1 MMFKKE
7 FLEEEE
13 KVKKEWQ
20 ELYDNLYKGKE
31 FKATSDSGTLV
42 KSVYTAKDLEEID
55 FQPEMPGIYPY
66 TRGIYPVQ
74 YQFTPWFNNLV
85 LGYGLPEQTRER
97 MDLLKE
103 MGARGYFGKDAYNL
117 VFDLVAKAGYDPDD
131 PEVRGRVGQAGCHFA
146 TREDFDRLFHGID
159 LTKVSVVHNI
169 CRATLVQIAMYV
181 AYLEKRGI
189 PIKKVYGNS
198 MNWLWAFAF
207 VGNVAFPPKN
217 AFKLMAEFIKFCC
230 RNMPQWNHTNIVSY
244 YVEESGGN
252 AIQEAGFAIAAG
264 IAITEECIKA
274 GLEPDE
280 FLPRFGFQI
289 AQASDFFEEIAK
301 VRAMRRVWAKVN
313 KERFG
318 CKNPRSLHLRIHSQT
333 SGVTLTA
340 QQPLNN
346 VIRTTLETLGA
357 VLSGTNSIQTN
368 SYLEALSTPTEES
381 HILALRTQQ
390 IILHE
395 TNIPNVSDPLAGS
408 YYVEWLTSKME
419 EEIFKVIEQVDKMGG
434 FIKCWES
441 GWFKDEIT
449 KSAYKWRERIDKGEK
464 VIVGLNKY
472 VTEKEQKVPVFKYP
486 EIEDEAVKRLKE
498 YKEKRDN
505 EKLKTALK
513 RLKEVA
519 TLVDGTWPEH
529 SGELMPAVIE
539 TAKAEATLGE
549 LQGVLREVF
558 GWA

>member
-1 MMFKKE
+1 MFKKE
-7 FLEEEE
+7 FLEEEDKLRAE
-13 KVKKEWQ
+13 WKES
-20 ELYDNLYKGKE
+20 YDKLYKGKE
-31 FKATSDSGTLV
+31 FQATTDSGTQV
-42 KSVYTAKDLEEID
+42 KSVYTARDLEDVD
-55 FQPEMPGIYPY
+55 FKPEMPGVYPY

-131 PEVRGRVGQAGCHFA
+131 PEVKGRVGHAGCHFA
-146 TREDFDRLFHGID
+146 TQDDFDYLFHDID

-169 CRATLVQIAMYV
+169 CRATLVQIAMYI
-181 AYLEKRGI
+181 AYLGKRGI
-189 PIKKVYGNS
+189 PITKVYGNS
-198 MNWLWAFAF
+198 MNWLWSFAF
-207 VGNVAFPPKN
+207 VGNVTFPPKS

-244 YVEESGGN
+244 YVEESGGT

-264 IAITEECIKA
+264 IAITEECRKT

-280 FLPRFGFQI
+280 FLPRVGFQI
-289 AQASDFFEEIAK
+289 AQAADFFEEVAK

-313 KERFG
+313 RERFG
-318 CKNPRSLHLRIHSQT
+318 CKNPRSLHLRMHSQT

-346 VIRTTLETLGA
+346 VVRTTLETLGA

-419 EEIFKVIEQVDKMGG
+419 EEIFLVIEQIDKRGG
-434 FIKCWES
+434 FVKCWES
-441 GWFKDEIT
+441 GWFKEEIT
-449 KSAYKWRERIDKGEK
+449 KSAYEWREKIDRGEK
-464 VIVGLNKY
+464 IIVGLNKY

-486 EIEDEAVKRLKE
+486 EIEEEALRRLKE

-505 EKLKTALK
+505 EKLKGALQ
-513 RLKEVA
+513 RLRKVA
-519 TLVDGTWPEH
+519 VLVNETWPEH

-539 TAKAEATLGE
+539 AAKAEATLGE
-549 LQGVLREVF
+549 LQGILREVF

>member
-1 MMFKKE
+1 MKKE
-7 FLEEEE
+7 FLEKEEE
-13 KVKKEWQ
+13 LQEQWK
-20 ELYDNLYKGKE
+20 ELYEKFYKGKE
-31 FKATSDSGTLV
+31 FKAATDSGIPV
-42 KSVYTAKDLEEID
+42 KSMYTAKDLEEID

-103 MGARGYFGKDAYNL
+103 MGARGYFGKDAFNL
-117 VFDLVAKAGYDPDD
+117 VFDLAVKGGYDPDD
-131 PEVRGRVGQAGCHFA
+131 PEAKGRAGFAGCHFA
-146 TREDFDRLFHGID
+146 TQDDFDRLFHDMD
-159 LTKVSVVHNI
+159 LTKVSVVQNV
-169 CRATLVQIAMYV
+169 CRATLVEIAMYV

-189 PIKKVYGNS
+189 PLTKVYGNS
-198 MNWLWAFAF
+198 MNWLWCFAF
-207 VGNVAFPPKN
+207 IGNVAFPPKS
-217 AFKLMAEFIKFCC
+217 AFKLITEFIIFCC
-230 RNMPQWNHTNIVSY
+230 KNMPQWNHTNIVSY
-244 YVEESGGN
+244 YVEESGGS
-252 AIQEAGFAIAAG
+252 AVQEAGFAIAAG
-264 IAITEECIKA
+264 IAISEECVKA
-274 GLEPDE
+274 GLDPDV
-280 FLPRFGFQI
+280 FLQRFGFQI

-318 CKNPRSLHLRIHSQT
+318 CKNPKALHLRMHSQT

-408 YYVEWLTSKME
+408 YYVETLTSKIE
-419 EEIFKVIEQVDKMGG
+419 KEIFKIIEQVDEMGG
-434 FIKCWES
+434 FTKCWES

-449 KSAYKWRERIDKGEK
+449 KSAYKWREKVTSGEK
-464 VIVGLNKY
+464 TIVGLNKY
-472 VTEKEQKVPVFKYP
+472 VTEEQQKVPVFKYP
-486 EIEDEAVKRLKE
+486 DIEEEAVRRLNE

-505 EKLKTALK
+505 KKLEQALTK
-513 RLKEVA
+513 LREVA
-519 TLVDGTWPEH
+519 AMVDETWPEH

-539 TAKAEATLGE
+539 AARAEATLGE
-549 LQGVLREVF
+549 LQNALKDVF

>member
-1 MMFKKE
+1 MFKKE
-7 FLEEEE
+7 FLEEEDKLRAE
-13 KVKKEWQ
+13 WKES
-20 ELYDNLYKGKE
+20 YDKLYKGKE
-31 FKATSDSGTLV
+31 FQAATDSGIQV
-42 KSVYTAKDLEEID
+42 KSVYTARDLEEVG
-55 FQPEMPGIYPY
+55 FKPEMPGGYPY

-131 PEVRGRVGQAGCHFA
+131 PEVKGRVGHAGCHFA
-146 TREDFDRLFHGID
+146 TQDDFDYLFHDID

-169 CRATLVQIAMYV
+169 CRATLVQIALYV

-189 PIKKVYGNS
+189 PITKVYGNS
-198 MNWLWAFAF
+198 MNWLWSFAF
-207 VGNVAFPPKN
+207 VGNVAFPSKS

-264 IAITEECIKA
+264 IAITEECIKT

-280 FLPRFGFQI
+280 FLPRVGFQI
-289 AQASDFFEEIAK
+289 AQAADFFEEIAK

-313 KERFG
+313 RERFG
-318 CKNPRSLHLRIHSQT
+318 CKNPRSLHLRMHSQT

-346 VIRTTLETLGA
+346 VVRTTLETLGA

-419 EEIFKVIEQVDKMGG
+419 EEIFRVIEQIDKMGG
-434 FIKCWES
+434 FVKCWES
-441 GWFKDEIT
+441 GWFKEEIT
-449 KSAYKWRERIDKGEK
+449 KSAYEWREKIDRGEK
-464 VIVGLNKY
+464 IIVGLNKY

-486 EIEDEAVKRLKE
+486 EIEEEALRRLKE

-505 EKLKTALK
+505 EKLKGALQ
-513 RLKEVA
+513 RLREIAV
-519 TLVDGTWPEH
+519 LVNETWPEH

-539 TAKAEATLGE
+539 AAKAEATLGE
-549 LQGVLREVF
+549 LQGILREVF

>member
-1 MMFKKE
+1 
-7 FLEEEE
+7 
-13 KVKKEWQ
+13 
-20 ELYDNLYKGKE
+20 
-31 FKATSDSGTLV
+31 
-42 KSVYTAKDLEEID
+42 
-55 FQPEMPGIYPY
+55 
-66 TRGIYPVQ
+66 VQ

-131 PEVRGRVGQAGCHFA
+131 PEVKGRVGHAGCHFA
-146 TREDFDRLFHGID
+146 TQDDFDYLFHDID

-169 CRATLVQIAMYV
+169 CRATLVQIALYV

-189 PIKKVYGNS
+189 PITKVYGNS
-198 MNWLWAFAF
+198 MNWLWSFAF
-207 VGNVAFPPKN
+207 VGNVAFPSKS

-264 IAITEECIKA
+264 IAITEECIKT

-280 FLPRFGFQI
+280 FLPRVGFQI
-289 AQASDFFEEIAK
+289 AQAADFFEEIAK

-313 KERFG
+313 RERFG
-318 CKNPRSLHLRIHSQT
+318 CKNPRSLHLRMHSQT

-346 VIRTTLETLGA
+346 VVRTTLETLGA

-419 EEIFKVIEQVDKMGG
+419 EEIFRVIEQIDKMGG
-434 FIKCWES
+434 FVKCWES
-441 GWFKDEIT
+441 GWFKEEIT
-449 KSAYKWRERIDKGEK
+449 KSAYEWREKIDRGEK
-464 VIVGLNKY
+464 IIVGLNKY

-486 EIEDEAVKRLKE
+486 EIEEEALRRLKE

-505 EKLKTALK
+505 EKLKGALQ
-513 RLKEVA
+513 RLREIAV
-519 TLVDGTWPEH
+519 LVNETWPEH

-539 TAKAEATLGE
+539 AAKAEATLGE
-549 LQGVLREVF
+549 LQGILREVF

>member
-1 MMFKKE
+1 MFKKE
-7 FLEEEE
+7 FLEEEDKLRAE
-13 KVKKEWQ
+13 WKES
-20 ELYDNLYKGKE
+20 YDKLYKGKE
-31 FKATSDSGTLV
+31 FQAATDSGIQV
-42 KSVYTAKDLEEID
+42 KSVYTARDLEEVG
-55 FQPEMPGIYPY
+55 FKPEMPGGYPY

-131 PEVRGRVGQAGCHFA
+131 PEVKGRVGHAGCHFA
-146 TREDFDRLFHGID
+146 TQDDFDYLFHDID

-169 CRATLVQIAMYV
+169 CRATLVQIALYV

-189 PIKKVYGNS
+189 PITKVYGNS
-198 MNWLWAFAF
+198 MNWLWSFAF
-207 VGNVAFPPKN
+207 VGNVAFPSKS

-264 IAITEECIKA
+264 IAITEECIKT

-280 FLPRFGFQI
+280 FLPRVGFQI
-289 AQASDFFEEIAK
+289 AQAADFFEEIAK

-313 KERFG
+313 RERFG
-318 CKNPRSLHLRIHSQT
+318 CKNPRSLHLRMHSQT

-346 VIRTTLETLGA
+346 VVRTTLETLGA

-408 YYVEWLTSKME
+408 YYVEWLTNKME
-419 EEIFKVIEQVDKMGG
+419 EEIFRVIEQIDKMGG
-434 FIKCWES
+434 FVKCWES
-441 GWFKDEIT
+441 GWFKEEIT
-449 KSAYKWRERIDKGEK
+449 KSAYEWREKIDRGEK
-464 VIVGLNKY
+464 IIVGLNKY

-486 EIEDEAVKRLKE
+486 EIEEEALRRLKE

-505 EKLKTALK
+505 EKLKGALQ
-513 RLKEVA
+513 RLREIAV
-519 TLVDGTWPEH
+519 LVNETWPEH

-539 TAKAEATLGE
+539 AAKAEATLGE
-549 LQGVLREVF
+549 LQGILREVF

>member
-1 MMFKKE
+1 MFKKE
-7 FLEEEE
+7 FLEEEDKLRAE
-13 KVKKEWQ
+13 WKES
-20 ELYDNLYKGKE
+20 YDKLYKGKE
-31 FKATSDSGTLV
+31 FQAATDSGIQV
-42 KSVYTAKDLEEID
+42 KSVYTARDLEEVG
-55 FQPEMPGIYPY
+55 FKPEMPGGYPY

-131 PEVRGRVGQAGCHFA
+131 PEVKGRVGHAGCHFA
-146 TREDFDRLFHGID
+146 TQDDFDYLFHDID

-169 CRATLVQIAMYV
+169 CRATLVQIALYV

-189 PIKKVYGNS
+189 PITKVYGNS
-198 MNWLWAFAF
+198 MNWLWSFAF
-207 VGNVAFPPKN
+207 VGNVAFPSKS

-264 IAITEECIKA
+264 IAITEECIKT

-280 FLPRFGFQI
+280 FLPRVGFQI
-289 AQASDFFEEIAK
+289 AQAADFFEEIAK

-313 KERFG
+313 RERFG
-318 CKNPRSLHLRIHSQT
+318 CKNPRSLHLRMHSQT

-346 VIRTTLETLGA
+346 VVRTTLETLGA

-419 EEIFKVIEQVDKMGG
+419 EEIFRVIEQIDKMGG
-434 FIKCWES
+434 FVKCWES
-441 GWFKDEIT
+441 GWFKEEIT
-449 KSAYKWRERIDKGEK
+449 KSAYEWREKIDRGEK
-464 VIVGLNKY
+464 IIVGLNKY
-472 VTEKEQKVPVFKYP
+472 VTEKEQKVLVFKYP
-486 EIEDEAVKRLKE
+486 EIEEEALRRLKE

-505 EKLKTALK
+505 EKLKGALQ
-513 RLKEVA
+513 RLREIAV
-519 TLVDGTWPEH
+519 LVNETWPEH

-539 TAKAEATLGE
+539 AAKAEATLGE
-549 LQGVLREVF
+549 LQGILREVF